1 MRIDFGARDTGHGR
15 RTGGL
20 SMSFQLIGANDAFP
34 PTWQADD
41 DGLLC
46 LSARLY
52 PEQIQKAYQRGIF
65 PWYNEGEP
73 VQWWSPD
80 PRFVLFTDEIRI
92 SKSMQQIMRKG
103 DYIFRM
109 NTAFDEVIR
118 QCSLIK
124 RTRQSGTWIHEEM
137 IEAYRSLQRI
147 GFVESAEI
155 YRGEELL
162 GGLYGVR
169 LKNVFCGES
178 MFSREP
184 NMSKLALIHLVQNLH
199 SEGVSLVDCQIYSPH
214 LESLGARK
222 ISRSAFEQYLL

>member
-1 MRIDFGARDTGHGR
+1 
-15 RTGGL
+15 
-20 SMSFQLIGANDAFP
+20 MSFQFIGAYDAFP
-34 PTWQADD
+34 PTRQADE

-52 PEQIQKAYQRGIF
+52 PAQIQNAYQLGIF

-80 PRFVLFTDEIRI
+80 PRFVLFTDEIKI
-92 SKSMQQIMRKG
+92 SKSMQQIIRKG
-103 DYIFRM
+103 DYTFRM

-118 QCSLIK
+118 QCSLIE
-124 RTRQSGTWIHEEM
+124 RPGQNGTWIHEEM
-137 IEAYRSLQRI
+137 ISAYQALHRAGL
-147 GFVESAEI
+147 VESAEI
-155 YRGEELL
+155 FRGDSLV

-169 LKNVFCGES
+169 LKGMFCGES

-184 NMSKLALIHLVQNLH
+184 NTSKLALIHLVQNLH
-199 SEGVSLVDCQIYSPH
+199 SEGIPLVDCQIYSPH

-222 ISRSAFEQYLL
+222 ISRSAFEQYL